1 MLSCFSIWL
10 FVAPWTVTRQ
20 ASLSMGFPR
29 QEYWSELPCPSPGD
43 LPNSGIEPMFL
54 TISCIG
60 KWVLCHWYHL
70 GSQEAKKGICRLT
83 STSWLWL
90 GLWPTQN
97 CKWGSSNMVKACR
110 LSMRYTT
117 FLIPVKVKHPWLAE
131 EQRNRA
137 EARTTARSI
146 LTQSW
151 SLVFKWL
158 QMPSDHVVFKAT
170 NMGKPWHQTDT
181 NAHFF
186 SVSLGHLTLK
196 KNVYVYEY
204 PLNQHSV
211 VCKWT

>member
-1 MLSCFSIWL
+1 MACFSSSYISL
-10 FVAPWTVTRQ
+10 KFSIAAFPTGAPP
-20 ASLSMGFPR
+20 LH
-29 QEYWSELPCPSPGD
+29 
-43 LPNSGIEPMFL
+43 L
-54 TISCIG
+54 T
-60 KWVLCHWYHL
+60 
-70 GSQEAKKGICRLT
+70 
-83 STSWLWL
+83 
-90 GLWPTQN
+90 
-97 CKWGSSNMVKACR
+97 CR

-151 SLVFKWL
+151 SSVFKWL

-196 KNVYVYEY
+196 KKCVCILYALSRYSLLDPLTSEESVLNSLIAGEGLYVSY
-204 PLNQHSV
+204 QH
-211 VCKWT
+211 CT

>member
-1 MLSCFSIWL
+1 MCFSSSYISL
-10 FVAPWTVTRQ
+10 KFSIAAFPTG
-20 ASLSMGFPR
+20 ASPLH
-29 QEYWSELPCPSPGD
+29 
-43 LPNSGIEPMFL
+43 L
-54 TISCIG
+54 T
-60 KWVLCHWYHL
+60 
-70 GSQEAKKGICRLT
+70 
-83 STSWLWL
+83 
-90 GLWPTQN
+90 
-97 CKWGSSNMVKACR
+97 CR
-110 LSMRYTT
+110 LSMRYTA

-151 SLVFKWL
+151 SLVLKWL

-196 KNVYVYEY
+196 KKMCMYTYISNWVTWRRLCYLV
-204 PLNQHSV
+204 PGSIIPQ
-211 VCKWT
+211 KWCFSKSLVPRCCRKS